1 MPNSAPVP
9 ALNWNVGQMSAEH
22 EVNKK
27 KLMFLHHLLILDK
40 SFLAS
45 EIFNVQKD
53 MNFPGFIPEVK
64 SLLVL
69 YELPNILKFK
79 CLMKKQKWAAM
90 VKMAV
95 KNKFENELKK
105 TMNEN
110 YSKEIAS

>member
-1 MPNSAPVP
+1 
-9 ALNWNVGQMSAEH
+9 
-22 EVNKK
+22 
-27 KLMFLHHLLILDK
+27 
-40 SFLAS
+40 
-45 EIFNVQKD
+45 

-64 SLLVL
+64 SILVL
-69 YELPNILKFK
+69 YKLPNIFEDK
-79 CLMKKQKWAAM
+79 CVMKKQKSAAI